1 MKDKVMKIENTE
13 TPTAG
18 QTEQVEVKNPAA
30 LLAKNK
36 ELLRELADTKA
47 ALQIAQD
54 ALGTAQSAHTKTAEQ
69 LHSVRVTE
77 PLVRIV
83 STLSNH
89 PGLMKKC
96 LNDLFDVK
104 LDADS
109 NPVLLDKK
117 GQPLTW
123 TRTGK
128 HGVTEE
134 VPVALE
140 RESMVQWILNGFE
153 GNPDGP
159 QALMFKAQ
167 GTGATGSSVAS
178 HKRTARPVPPPPPP
192 APLTPL
198 GLR

>member
-1 MKDKVMKIENTE
+1 MTTE
-13 TPTAG
+13 TTETTIQP
-18 QTEQVEVKNPAA
+18 TEQIEVKNPAA

-47 ALQIAQD
+47 ALQVATD

-69 LHSVRVTE
+69 LHSIRVTE
-77 PLVRIV
+77 PLARIV
-83 STLSNH
+83 GTLSNH
-89 PGLMKKC
+89 PGLMTKT

-104 LDADS
+104 LDADC
-109 NPVLLDKK
+109 NPVLLNKQ

-123 TRTGK
+123 MKKGQ
-128 HGVTEE
+128 HGYSEE
-134 VPVALE
+134 VPVTLE
-140 RESMVQWILNGFE
+140 RESLAQWIINGFE

-167 GTGATGSSVAS
+167 GTGAPGSTGISS
-178 HKRTARPVPPPPPP
+178 KPTTPPAPSAPPP